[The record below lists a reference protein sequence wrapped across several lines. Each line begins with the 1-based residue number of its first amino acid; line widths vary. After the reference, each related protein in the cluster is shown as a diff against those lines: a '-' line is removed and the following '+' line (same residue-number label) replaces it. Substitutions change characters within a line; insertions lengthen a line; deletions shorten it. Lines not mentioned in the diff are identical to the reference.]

1 MKIHE
6 EALQSSLDQEIL
18 LQRITYRIRQSIELS
33 DILAT
38 TVAEVRSFLETDR
51 VMVYRFHADNSG
63 RVIAESTQAQRLPS
77 LLGLNFP
84 AEDIPQAKRDGFL
97 STRQRSIVDVA
108 TQRIGFSDLDCPV
121 TGKLPA
127 LTEIQYRPADPCH
140 IAYLTAMGV
149 QSSLVV
155 PILNRDLQTPDA
167 PLQLWGLLVS
177 HHSESRPIVAADLEV
192 VQQVVDQM
200 SIAIAQATLLEQTRA
215 QAQREATINRIT
227 GLLHVL
233 PDCQLHAALEATV
246 AVFNGSGGRLYMT
259 SLIQGDSSQVYT
271 CGQQPIVPDA
281 AEDWLEQQSDWQ
293 HCLMPDAQS
302 STPSVV
308 ADQRHAYAIP
318 DLYAATHLTPLF
330 PAFRPTQIRSVLIVP
345 LRYCQ
350 QTLGCL
356 TIFRDQV
363 DVETLWAGRVDRS
376 ALGLQQPRLS
386 FAAWREVKHKQPI
399 AWSRD
404 ELDLASMLGHHF
416 AMAIQQ
422 YQLYQQ
428 VQSLNV
434 NLEQQVQTR
443 TAELQ
448 QSWKVDRVLKQVTN
462 QIRRTLDLQ
471 TILKTIAR
479 EVLKLLD
486 TDRVVIYQ
494 FTYFWQGE
502 VVVEAVSGNWLSL
515 LGKIYKD
522 ECFPQTHAQLYQK
535 GRIRAVNDVANSD
548 LAPCHIQ
555 FLLDLQVQ
563 ANLVVPIRIGT
574 DLWGLLVGHECKA
587 PRVWQGLEI
596 DLVQQLADQAAIAI
610 QQAELYAQS
619 RKAAETA
626 TAQAQQL
633 EQTLHEL
640 QQTQTQ
646 LIQAEK
652 MSSLGQLVAGVA
664 HEINN
669 PVNFIYGNITCA
681 NEYMHHLLQLGQLC
695 QKYGAQLP
703 AELQQLV
710 ADMDLEFLVEDL
722 PKLLSSM
729 KLGADRIRQIVVS
742 LRNFSR
748 LDEAEM
754 KPVDIHEGI
763 DSALLILQHRLK
775 AKPDAPE
782 IQVIKDYGQLPLVE
796 CYAGQLNQVFLN
808 ILSNAIDAVE
818 GDHPLDLPA
827 SAQSTP
833 GIITI
838 RTAVKQ
844 PDLITIQIADN
855 GSGITEAVRKRLFD
869 PFFTTKPVGKGTGI
883 GLSISYQI
891 VTEKHKGA
899 LWCTSE
905 PGAGSEFWIEIP
917 VLQTATSVVSPPILL
932 PSMRSA

>member
-6 EALQSSLDQEIL
+6 ETLQTSLDQEIL
-18 LQRITYRIRQSIELS
+18 LQRITYRIRQSIELA
-33 DILAT
+33 DILST
-38 TVAEVRSFLETDR
+38 TVAEVRSVLGTDR
-51 VMVYRFHADNSG
+51 VMIYRFHADNSG
-63 RVIAESTQAQRLPS
+63 KVLAESSQAQRLPS

-84 AEDIPQAKRDGFL
+84 AEDIPQQKRSLFL
-97 STRQRSIVDVA
+97 TTRQRSIVDVS
-108 TQRIGFSDLDCPV
+108 TQRIGFSDLVCPE
-121 TGKLPA
+121 TNEL
-127 LTEIQYRPADPCH
+127 LSTTEIQYRSADPCH

-155 PILNRDLQTPDA
+155 PILNRDLQTPNA

-177 HHSESRPIVAADLEV
+177 HHSEPRPVLAAELDI
-192 VQQVVDQM
+192 VQQVVDQL
-200 SIAIAQATLLEQTRA
+200 SIAIAQAMLLEQTRA
-215 QAQREATINRIT
+215 QARREATINRIT
-227 GLLHVL
+227 SLLHVL
-233 PDCQLHAALEATV
+233 PDCQLQAALAETV
-246 AVFNGSGGRLYMT
+246 AVFQGSGGRLYIPAA
-259 SLIQGDSSQVYT
+259 SEGQVSQIYT
-271 CGQQPIVPDA
+271 CGQQPIAPA
-281 AEDWLEQQSDWQ
+281 ASGDWLEHHVRWQQ
-293 HCLMPDAQS
+293 CLTADAQITETS
-302 STPSVV
+302 SL
-308 ADQRHAYAIP
+308 AIS
-318 DLYAATHLTPLF
+318 DLYLEPYLSSLF
-330 PAFRPTQIRSVLIVP
+330 TAFRPTSIRSLMIVP
-345 LRYCQ
+345 LKYCQ

-363 DVETLWAGRVDRS
+363 DVETLWAGRVNRGET
-376 ALGLQQPRLS
+376 GLQQPRLS
-386 FAAWREVKHKQPI
+386 FAAWREVKHKQAI
-399 AWSRD
+399 TWSSD
-404 ELDLASMLGHHF
+404 EVELIQALEQHF
-416 AMAIQQ
+416 GMAIQQ
-422 YQLYQQ
+422 YHLYQQ
-428 VQSLNV
+428 VQLLNV
-434 NLEQQVQTR
+434 NLEQQVQAR

-448 QSWKVDRVLKQVTN
+448 QSWKIDRVLKQVTN

-494 FTYFWQGE
+494 FTHFWQGE
-502 VVVEAVSGNWLSL
+502 VVVEAVFGDWISL
-515 LGKIYKD
+515 LGKVYKD

-535 GRIRAVNDVANSD
+535 GRIRAVNDVVHSD

-555 FLLDLQVQ
+555 FLQDIQVQ

-587 PRVWQGLEI
+587 TRVWQSIEI

-619 RKAAETA
+619 RKAAEAA
-626 TAQAQQL
+626 TAQAQEL

-681 NEYMHHLLQLGQLC
+681 KEYIQDLLQLGQLC
-695 QKYGAQLP
+695 HRHQVQLP
-703 AELQQLV
+703 TELQQV
-710 ADMDLEFLVEDL
+710 IADIDLDFLMADL

-729 KLGADRIRQIVVS
+729 KLGADRIRQIVLS

-775 AKPDAPE
+775 AKPDSPE
-782 IQVIKDYGQLPLVE
+782 IQVIKEYGQLPLVE

-808 ILSNAIDAVE
+808 ILSNAIDAIE
-818 GDHPLDLPA
+818 GDAIADPLTVTQFP
-827 SAQSTP
+827 SGT
-833 GIITI
+833 ITI

-844 PDLITIQIADN
+844 PDVITIQISDN
-855 GSGITEAVRKRLFD
+855 GSGMTEAVRKRLFD

-891 VTEKHKGA
+891 VAEKHKGA
-899 LWCTSE
+899 LWCASE
-905 PGAGSEFWIEIP
+905 SGQGSEFWIEIP
-917 VLQTATSVVSPPILL
+917 VRQTSTSVIRTSTAWQSIQ
-932 PSMRSA
+932 SA

>member
-1 MKIHE
+1 MKIRE
-6 EALQSSLDQEIL
+6 GVWQSNLDQEIL
-18 LQRITYRIRQSIELS
+18 LQRITYRIRQSIELH
-33 DILAT
+33 DILTT
-38 TVAEVRSFLETDR
+38 TVAEVRSYLGTDR
-51 VMVYRFHADNSG
+51 VMVYRFHSDNTG
-63 RVIAESTQAQRLPS
+63 KVIAESIQAQRLPS

-84 AEDIPQAKRDGFL
+84 AEDIPQHKRELFL
-97 STRQRSIVDVA
+97 TTRQRSIVDVA
-108 TQRIGFSDLDCPV
+108 TQRIGFSDLDCPQ
-121 TGKLPA
+121 TGA
-127 LTEIQYRPADPCH
+127 LLSTPEIQYRPADPCH

-155 PILNRDLQTPDA
+155 PILSRDLQTVDA

-177 HHSESRPIVAADLEV
+177 HHSEARPVLASELEV
-192 VQQVVDQM
+192 VQQVVDQV

-227 GLLHVL
+227 SLLHVL
-233 PDCQLHAALEATV
+233 PDCQLQAALEATV
-246 AVFNGSGGRLYMT
+246 AVFQGAGGRLYIT
-259 SLIQGDSSQVYT
+259 ASEGQSSQLYT
-271 CGQQPIVPDA
+271 CGQQPIALELTD
-281 AEDWLEQQSDWQ
+281 DWLEHQSSWQ
-293 HCLMPDAQS
+293 HCLLAADAPTRSIPPAVEQMPFYVIS
-302 STPSVV
+302 
-308 ADQRHAYAIP
+308 
-318 DLYAATHLTPLF
+318 DLYLVDDFSPLF
-330 PAFRPTQIRSVLIVP
+330 PAFRPTQIRSLIIVP
-345 LRYCQ
+345 LRYAH

-356 TIFRDQV
+356 TIFRNQV

-376 ALGLQQPRLS
+376 ETGLQQPRLS
-386 FAAWREVKHKQPI
+386 FTAWREVKHKQAI
-399 AWSRD
+399 TWSSD
-404 ELDLASMLGHHF
+404 DVDLAHVLGHHF

-428 VQSLNV
+428 VQLLNV

-448 QSWKVDRVLKQVTN
+448 QSWKVDRVLKQITN

-494 FTYFWQGE
+494 FTHFWQGE
-502 VVVEAVSGNWLSL
+502 VVVESVSGDWLSL
-515 LGKIYKD
+515 LGKVYRD

-535 GRIRAVNDVANSD
+535 GRIRAVNDVAQSD

-555 FLLDLQVQ
+555 FLQDMQVQ
-563 ANLVVPIRIGT
+563 ANLVVPIRIGP

-587 PRVWQGLEI
+587 PRIWQGLEI

-669 PVNFIYGNITCA
+669 PVNFISGNIACA
-681 NEYMHHLLQLGQLC
+681 DEYIHNLLHLGQLC
-695 QKYGAQLP
+695 QSHTTQLP
-703 AELQQLV
+703 LELQQLI
-710 ADMDLEFLVEDL
+710 ADLDLNFIMEDL

-729 KLGADRIRQIVVS
+729 KLGADRIRQIVLS

-763 DSALLILQHRLK
+763 DNALLILQHRLK
-775 AKPDAPE
+775 AKPDSPE
-782 IQVIKDYGQLPLVE
+782 IQVIKQYGQLPLVE

-808 ILSNAIDAVE
+808 ILSNAIDAIE
-818 GDHPLDLPA
+818 GDWGTVPQQP
-827 SAQSTP
+827 TP
-833 GIITI
+833 KTGTITI
-838 RTAVKQ
+838 GTAVKQ
-844 PDLITIQIADN
+844 TDLITIQIADS
-855 GSGITEAVRKRLFD
+855 GSGMTEAVRKRLFD

-891 VTEKHKGA
+891 VTEKHRGA

-905 PGAGSEFWIEIP
+905 PGQGSEFWIEIP
-917 VLQTATSVVSPPILL
+917 IRQTLASVVPVPL
-932 PSMRSA
+932 PLQSA